1 MQRRSWAL
9 VAVVLGS
16 GIVFL
21 DSTVVNVALKAIG
34 KDLPATFV
42 TVLEGQSY
50 IVNGYLLTLS
60 ALLILSGALADTY
73 GRRLMFMVGLAGF
86 GVTSIACGL
95 APNMEVLIAVR
106 LVQGAFGAVLVPTSL
121 AIINATFEGDERG
134 RAFGVWAAASGV
146 TTIAGP
152 VIGGF
157 LVDTISW
164 RVAFLINAPLVIAAL
179 YLAWTAIDESK
190 DPEAT
195 GRFDWLGAAAIAV
208 AVGGLSFGG
217 IRGQATRW
225 ADPLAF
231 VSLGAGA
238 LVPLMTRRPHPLVP
252 PSLFRS
258 RNFTVTNISTMLIY
272 GALYCFGSFLAIFL
286 QGSLGYSA
294 LASGLIGVP
303 TAIFLALISTQAGTV
318 AARIGP
324 RIFMTVGPALMALGL
339 LWLGRIPATSVTW
352 VATLARPSSLLPPG
366 SVLIVW
372 NEVRPPVA
380 PS

>member
-1 MQRRSWAL
+1 MRSVEQSPPPTQRVRHHGAMQRRSWAL

-73 GRRLMFMVGLAGF
+73 GRRLMFMIGLSGF
-86 GVTSIACGL
+86 GATSIACGL

-106 LVQGAFGAVLVPTSL
+106 LIQGAFGAVLVPTSL
-121 AIINATFEGDERG
+121 AIINATFEGDDRG

-164 RVAFLINAPLVIAAL
+164 RVAF
-179 YLAWTAIDESK
+179 
-190 DPEAT
+190 
-195 GRFDWLGAAAIAV
+195 
-208 AVGGLSFGG
+208 
-217 IRGQATRW
+217 
-225 ADPLAF
+225 
-231 VSLGAGA
+231 
-238 LVPLMTRRPHPLVP
+238 
-252 PSLFRS
+252 
-258 RNFTVTNISTMLIY
+258 
-272 GALYCFGSFLAIFL
+272 
-286 QGSLGYSA
+286 
-294 LASGLIGVP
+294 
-303 TAIFLALISTQAGTV
+303 
-318 AARIGP
+318 
-324 RIFMTVGPALMALGL
+324 
-339 LWLGRIPATSVTW
+339 
-352 VATLARPSSLLPPG
+352 
-366 SVLIVW
+366 
-372 NEVRPPVA
+372 
-380 PS
+380 